1 MVIDEEKVVES
12 LQITETKAEVL
23 VLTSRVETT
32 EFKKVEVETTV
43 EEVVCSS
50 STTTVVVVEPA
61 TASWA
66 STLRLSNLLEV
77 LKAPFSRKNK
87 QK

>member
-1 MVIDEEKVVES
+1 MVIDEEKVEES
-12 LQITETKAEVL
+12 LQITETKTEVL
-23 VLTSRVETT
+23 VLASKVETT
-32 EFKKVEVETTV
+32 EFKKIEVETTV

-50 STTTVVVVEPA
+50 STTTVVVEPA